1 MNRLALMVLRNFWR
15 VPGAYIKLCRYAK
28 HPENYSEEEKYA
40 HIQYIMK
47 RGVSSGNIDLKVYG
61 QENIPKE
68 NGFLMYANHQGLFDV
83 VAIAASCDKPWAAVL
98 KKELCN
104 LPLLKQLIACTKSFP
119 MDRENIR
126 QSMEVII
133 SVAKEVK
140 NGRNYLIFPEG
151 TRSKNGNKML
161 EFHSGSFKCAT
172 KSKCPILPIAFLG
185 SNKVFDQKGSK
196 PVAMQIHY
204 LEPIYY
210 DEYKDMNTTEL
221 AAMVRGRIEDVIVR
235 MSDENS

>member
-83 VAIAASCDKPWAAVL
+83 VAIATSCDKPWAAVL

-119 MDRENIR
+119 MDRADIR